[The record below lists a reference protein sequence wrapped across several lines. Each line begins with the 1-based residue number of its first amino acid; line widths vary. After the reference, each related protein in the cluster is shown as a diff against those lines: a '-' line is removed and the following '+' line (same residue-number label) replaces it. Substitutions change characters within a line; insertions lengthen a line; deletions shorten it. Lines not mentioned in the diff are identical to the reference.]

1 MPFKPMAFASR
12 SLAARS
18 NEIAILSP
26 SDKDGRTISTRRAWL
41 LVVRRACLVVLGAL
55 AWVSSTVAEP
65 PADSPKTLQI
75 YFIDVEGGQA
85 TLFVTPE
92 HQSLLIDTGWP
103 GNNGRDA
110 DRIVA
115 AAHDAGISKIDYV
128 LITHYHDD
136 HVGGAPQLAERIP
149 IGTFVDH
156 GENHE
161 PNGNFSQKVFAAYQ
175 QLLATG
181 KYQHIVAKPGDVLPI
196 KGIRAEV
203 ISSDGNL
210 IPAPLPGAGQPNS
223 FCANSPVPPPDNTEN
238 QRSLGTLNT
247 FGKLRILDLGD
258 LTADKERELMC
269 PSNRLGKIDIYIA
282 SHHGHF
288 QSGSAS
294 LVHAIAPRIAIVDN
308 GAKKGGSPSA
318 LEVIKSA
325 PKLEAMWQLHF
336 SDEAGSARNAVP
348 EFIANPEGP
357 DVANRLRLTANPD
370 GSFTVLNSRTKRS
383 KPYPAT
389 P

>member
-1 MPFKPMAFASR
+1 MPFKLIAFASR

-18 NEIAILSP
+18 NEIAALSP
-26 SDKDGRTISTRRAWL
+26 SDKGRTISTRRAWL
-41 LVVRRACLVVLGAL
+41 LVVRRACLIVLGAL
-55 AWVSSTVAEP
+55 AFVSSTVAKP
-65 PADSPKTLQI
+65 PADSGKTLQI

-110 DRIVA
+110 DRIIA

-149 IGTFVDH
+149 IGTFIDH
-156 GENHE
+156 GENRE
-161 PNGNFSQKVFAAYQ
+161 PNGDFSQGVFAAYQ

-181 KYQHIVAKPGDVLPI
+181 KYQHIIAKPGDVVPI
-196 KGIRAEV
+196 KGIRVEV
-203 ISSDGNL
+203 ITSDGNM
-210 IPAPLPGAGQPNS
+210 IQSPLPDAGQPNS
-223 FCANSPVPPPDNTEN
+223 FCANSPVPPADNTEN
-238 QRSLGTLNT
+238 QRSLGTLIT

-269 PSNRLGKIDIYIA
+269 PINRLGKIDIYIA
-282 SHHGHF
+282 SHHGHL

-294 LVHAIAPRIAIVDN
+294 LVHAIAPRITIVDN
-308 GAKKGGSPSA
+308 GANKGGSPSA

-336 SDEAGSARNAVP
+336 SDEAGSAGNVVP
-348 EFIANPEGP
+348 EFIANLQGP
-357 DVANRLRLTANPD
+357 DVANRLRLTANSD